1 MTKRTR
7 EQKIIADLRKQIA
20 LRDGVLKPE
29 VAPRVEMSSAPKFS
43 LPKVVTTEP
52 STAVTTPSYSYLK
65 RDLLR
70 LSLVV
75 AVAIG
80 IEIIGTYLVS
90 QGLLK
95 SWGIS

>member
-29 VAPRVEMSSAPKFS
+29 VTPVVKMASAQKFS
-43 LPKVVTTEP
+43 LPKVTTEP
-52 STAVTTPSYSYLK
+52 APVVAAPSYSYLK

-70 LSLVV
+70 LTLVV
-75 AVAIG
+75 AVALG
-80 IEIIGTYLVS
+80 IELIGTYLIS

-95 SWGIS
+95 SLGMS

>member
-7 EQKIIADLRKQIA
+7 EQKIIADLRKQIS

-29 VAPRVEMSSAPKFS
+29 VTPVIKMQSAPKFS
-43 LPKVVTTEP
+43 LPKVTSEP
-52 STAVTTPSYSYLK
+52 TPVVAVPSYSYLK
-65 RDLLR
+65 SDLLR
-70 LSLVV
+70 LTLVV
-75 AVAIG
+75 AAAVG
-80 IEIIGTYLVS
+80 IEITGTYLIS

>member
-29 VAPRVEMSSAPKFS
+29 VSSVVKMTSAQKFS
-43 LPKVVTTEP
+43 LPQITTDP
-52 STAVTTPSYSYLK
+52 TPAVALPSYSYLTG
-65 RDLLR
+65 DLLR
-70 LSLVV
+70 LTLVV
-75 AVAIG
+75 AAAFG
-80 IEIIGTYLVS
+80 IELIGMYLIS
-90 QGLLK
+90 QGFLK

>member
-29 VAPRVEMSSAPKFS
+29 APPVVKMASAQKFS
-43 LPKVVTTEP
+43 LPKVTTEP
-52 STAVTTPSYSYLK
+52 APVVAAPSYSYLK
-65 RDLLR
+65 KDLLR
-70 LSLVV
+70 LSLVI
-75 AVAIG
+75 AIAIG
-80 IEIIGTYLVS
+80 IEIIGTYLIS